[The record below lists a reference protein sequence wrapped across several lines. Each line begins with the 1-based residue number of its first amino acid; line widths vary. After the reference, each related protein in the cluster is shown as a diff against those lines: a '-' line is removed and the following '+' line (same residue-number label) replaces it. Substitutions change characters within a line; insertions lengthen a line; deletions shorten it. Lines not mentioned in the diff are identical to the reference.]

1 MTNSVTNPHFTQT
14 LHHETTGGVPGASP
28 RWNGNVSADVWT
40 TPDRPGAEAMV
51 RTVKSASQEET
62 GRYELYSDGTFTHN
76 GILQETEYN
85 RDGLLHIGND
95 RLTDMEKVNNNF
107 HGSYLGD
114 DNPISKE
121 DNNGLTVDSYAV
133 PPIDNLDYAAF
144 QHDKAYDRV
153 GAKGS
158 DGAFKDKRTYLAD
171 YKLAYGAL
179 KNLSDAPG
187 WGIGA
192 FILFNPIAGSK
203 FWRSLLGL

>member
-1 MTNSVTNPHFTQT
+1 
-14 LHHETTGGVPGASP
+14 
-28 RWNGNVSADVWT
+28 
-40 TPDRPGAEAMV
+40 EAKV

-95 RLTDMEKVNNNF
+95 RLTDMKKINNNF
-107 HGSYLGD
+107 HGSYLGPR
-114 DNPISKE
+114 NPETKA
-121 DNNGLTVDSYAV
+121 DKPVDSYAV

-153 GAKGS
+153 GAKGP
-158 DGAFKDKRTYLAD
+158 DGTFKDKRTYLAD

-192 FILFNPIAGSK
+192 VILFHTIAGSK